1 MKFGRIVVNLTFV
14 TSACSYASHE
24 KPQDEIQD
32 VFLRISHN
40 LVEYLVQSKKDR
52 EIMQELRMKL
62 EEDCRTE
69 RAHLKEAAEW
79 VLRMEASFDLLT
91 TRYIEMLERRIEQLR
106 SAENKQSRHPS
117 QSKSE

>member
-1 MKFGRIVVNLTFV
+1 MKFGRIVVSLAFV

-40 LVEYLVQSKKDR
+40 LGEYLVQSKKDR
-52 EIMQELRMKL
+52 EIMQELRTKL

-69 RAHLKEAAEW
+69 QARLYEAAEL
-79 VLRMEASFDLLT
+79 VR
-91 TRYIEMLERRIEQLR
+91 
-106 SAENKQSRHPS
+106 
-117 QSKSE
+117 